1 MSQFCA
7 VDRRVG
13 SVESLTFESRADRSD
28 ALVVRTGFLRRK
40 TVLIAITDVIEIR
53 PREERIVVRAS
64 STVYAA
70 RSSHPRQKVV

>member
-1 MSQFCA
+1 MSQLYA

-13 SVESLTFESRADRSD
+13 TVESLTFESRADRPD

-40 TVLIAITDVIEIR
+40 TAITDVIEIR